1 MDHTIGGRASGS
13 DTYPDTP
20 TATRASSSLPSR
32 PCPQPC
38 GPRPSLQEEVQGH
51 PSSGHMLWGSPWP
64 EGTRQMEEPP
74 PHLRDP
80 VSRLRGAE
88 EQGFR
93 VVEGTRTCVKRA
105 WVSGVILPVTRA
117 FHTTHSVPAQRRGR
131 ELRVYPVRWAGAGHS
146 GPCYSALFVHH
157 ILPSAGEETPPPPG
171 WASGTELLGV
181 VGCWDPTYHPGAY
194 CLTHSQL
201 QGDLWPSLHGA
212 PPTRHGPPNKT
223 HRPVCPGSMNCPPL
237 RTRKDLQR
245 ADRTWADEDS
255 GSCNF

>member
-80 VSRLRGAE
+80 VSGLRGAE

-131 ELRVYPVRWAGAGHS
+131 ELECTQSAGQALVTAGPATLPYSCTTSCPLLGRKLRRPLDGLQALNSWEWWGAGTLPTTPVPTASHTPS
-146 GPCYSALFVHH
+146 CRGTCGPHYTGLR
-157 ILPSAGEETPPPPG
+157 P
-171 WASGTELLGV
+171 
-181 VGCWDPTYHPGAY
+181 
-194 CLTHSQL
+194 
-201 QGDLWPSLHGA
+201 HGMA
-212 PPTRHGPPNKT
+212 PQTRHTGQS
-223 HRPVCPGSMNCPPL
+223 VLG
-237 RTRKDLQR
+237 
-245 ADRTWADEDS
+245 A
-255 GSCNF
+255 